1 VNAFD
6 LTGRLAVVT
15 GARRGIGRAMARAL
29 AEAGADVIGV
39 SAQLEETGSD
49 VEKDVLAA
57 GRTFEALRTDF
68 ADPEAVRALG
78 TDLAGRERPVDI
90 LVNNAGTIRRAP
102 ATEHTDEDWELVLQV
117 NLNAQF
123 ALSRAVG
130 AAMVARGHGKIVFTA
145 SLLSFQGG
153 ITVPGYTTAKHGIA
167 GLTKALANEWAP
179 HGVNVNAIAPGYIAT
194 DNTHRPPGRPGPQ
207 QGHPGPHPGRPLG
220 QRRRPGGRHGVPRLG
235 RRRLRPRRRPARR
248 RRMARPMTG
257 TDPAAVLDG
266 ARVLPVL
273 TVPSAAMAGPLA
285 DALVAGGARCAEVT
299 FRTPDAEQV
308 LKTMAAHGGLTVGA
322 GTVLTP
328 EQVDRAVAAGARFVV
343 SPGFD
348 EDVVAKCREL
358 GVTVVPGIASAT
370 ELMRALRSGLD
381 PRHGSCPRAASTL
394 RACPPTSPSLRSS
407 PSAAAGWPPPPIWS
421 AASTARSAG

>member
-39 SAQLEETGSD
+39 SAQLEETGSA

-57 GRTFEALRTDF
+57 GRTFEAIRTDF

-102 ATEHTDEDWELVLQV
+102 AAEHTDEDWELVLQV

-130 AAMVARGHGKIVFTA
+130 ASMVARGHGKIVFTA

-153 ITVPGYTTAKHGIA
+153 ITVPGYTAAKHGIA

-194 DNTHRPPGRPGPQ
+194 DNTQALQDDPVRSKAILDRIPAARWGSADDLAGATVF
-207 QGHPGPHPGRPLG
+207 LASDAAAYV
-220 QRRRPGGRHGVPRLG
+220 HGV
-235 RRRLRPRRRPARR
+235 
-248 RRMARPMTG
+248 
-257 TDPAAVLDG
+257 
-266 ARVLPVL
+266 VLPV
-273 TVPSAAMAGPLA
+273 
-285 DALVAGGARCAEVT
+285 DGGW
-299 FRTPDAEQV
+299 
-308 LKTMAAHGGLTVGA
+308 
-322 GTVLTP
+322 
-328 EQVDRAVAAGARFVV
+328 
-343 SPGFD
+343 
-348 EDVVAKCREL
+348 L
-358 GVTVVPGIASAT
+358 G
-370 ELMRALRSGLD
+370 R
-381 PRHGSCPRAASTL
+381 
-394 RACPPTSPSLRSS
+394 
-407 PSAAAGWPPPPIWS
+407 
-421 AASTARSAG
+421 